1 MEGKENVA
9 MENLPKI
16 SLQRLFED
24 MDDPR
29 VVGRC
34 TYRLTEVVLIAM
46 CGVLSGAESWTEIE
60 EFGESKRAW
69 LATFLRLEQGIPSH
83 DTFRRVFSLLPAE
96 VFESRFREWVETT
109 FRVESGQVIA
119 IDGKTVGGA
128 GVRALHLVSAWA
140 HQNGIVLGQR
150 KVDEKSN
157 EITAIPQL
165 LDDLYLAGSI
175 VTLDA
180 MGTQTKIA
188 QKIIDK
194 HADYVLALKGNHGQ
208 LHTDVAEWFAWA
220 TERQFQNMPHTFA
233 QTLNKNHGRIEIRQC
248 WALSDPHAFEVIRHH
263 DGWAG
268 LQSIIMVKRQRRL
281 LDNTPAP
288 VETVYFLSSLPADAQ
303 LLLHAIRAHWAIEN
317 NFHWTLDVVFHEDD
331 ARLRVLNGPENFAI
345 LRHFALNLLKRH
357 PAQLSLRRKPYKA
370 ALDDTFLSQL
380 LHYF

>member
-1 MEGKENVA
+1 MDT
-9 MENLPKI
+9 LPKI

-34 TYRLTEVVLIAM
+34 TYELTEVVLIAI
-46 CGVLSGAESWTEIE
+46 CGVLCGAESWTEIE

-69 LATFLRLEQGIPSH
+69 LSQFLRLEQGIPSH

-119 IDGKTVGGA
+119 IDGKTVRGA
-128 GVRALHLVSAWA
+128 GLRALHLVSAWA
-140 HQNGIVLGQR
+140 HRSGIVLGQR

-165 LDDLYLAGSI
+165 LDDLYVAGSI

-180 MGTQTKIA
+180 MGSQTKIA

-194 HADYVLALKGNHGQ
+194 QADYVLALKGNHGQ
-208 LHTDVAEWFAWA
+208 LHNDVAEWFAWA
-220 TERQFQNMPHTFA
+220 IQRQFQDMPHTFA
-233 QTLNKNHGRIEIRQC
+233 QSVNKNHGRIEIRQC
-248 WALSDPHAFEVIRHH
+248 WALADPRAFEVIRHH

-268 LQSIIMVKRQRRL
+268 LQSIVMVKRERRA
-281 LDNTPAP
+281 LDNKPAP
-288 VETVYFLSSLPADAQ
+288 VETVFFLSSLPPDAD
-303 LLLHAIRAHWAIEN
+303 LLLRAIRAHWSIEN

-331 ARLRVLNGPENFAI
+331 ARLRVLNGAENFAI

-357 PAQLSLRRKPYKA
+357 PAKLSLKRKRFKA
-370 ALDDTFLSQL
+370 ALDDAFLAQL

>member
-1 MEGKENVA
+1 

-34 TYRLTEVVLIAM
+34 TYPLTEVVLIAI
-46 CGVLSGAESWTEIE
+46 CGVLCGAESWTEIE
-60 EFGESKRAW
+60 EFGESKQGW
-69 LATFLRLEQGIPSH
+69 LSKFLGLAQGIPSH
-83 DTFRRVFSLLPAE
+83 DTFRRVFSILPAE
-96 VFESRFREWVETT
+96 GFESRFRQWVETT

-119 IDGKTVGGA
+119 IDGKTVRGA
-128 GVRALHLVSAWA
+128 GLRALHLVSAWA
-140 HQNGIVLGQR
+140 HRSGIVLGQR

-180 MGTQTKIA
+180 MGSQTKIA
-188 QKIIDK
+188 QKIIGK
-194 HADYVLALKGNHGQ
+194 QADYVLALKGNHGQ
-208 LHTDVAEWFAWA
+208 LHGDVAEWFAWA
-220 TERQFQNMPHTFA
+220 MQRQFQDMPHTFA
-233 QTLNKNHGRIEIRQC
+233 QSVNKNHGRIEIRQC
-248 WALSDPHAFEVIRHH
+248 WALSDPHAFEVIRHY

-268 LQSIIMVKRQRRL
+268 LQSIVMVKRERRS

-288 VETVYFLSSLPADAQ
+288 VETVFFLSSLPPDAE
-303 LLLHAIRAHWAIEN
+303 LLLSVIRAHWSIEN
-317 NFHWTLDVVFHEDD
+317 NFHWTLDVVFREDD
-331 ARLRVLNGPENFAI
+331 ARLSVLNGAENFAI

-357 PAQLSLRRKPYKA
+357 PAKLSLKRKRFKA
-370 ALDDTFLSQL
+370 ALDDSFLTQL
-380 LHYF
+380 LQYF

>member
-1 MEGKENVA
+1 
-9 MENLPKI
+9 MENLPQI

-34 TYRLTEVVLIAM
+34 TYPLGEVVVIAVCAVLCGAETWTEV
-46 CGVLSGAESWTEIE
+46 E
-60 EFGESKRAW
+60 EFGESKQAW
-69 LATFLRLEQGIPSH
+69 LATFLKLEQGIPAH

-96 VFESRFREWVETT
+96 TFEARFRAWVEST
-109 FRVESGQVIA
+109 FRIESGQVIA
-119 IDGKTVGGA
+119 IDGKTVRGA
-128 GVRALHLVSAWA
+128 GLRALHLVSAWA
-140 HQNGIVLGQR
+140 HRSGIVLGQR
-150 KVDEKSN
+150 KVDAKSN
-157 EITAIPQL
+157 EITAIPPL

-180 MGTQTKIA
+180 MGSQTKIA

-194 HADYVLALKGNHGQ
+194 KADYVLALKGNQGQ

-220 TERQFQNMPHTFA
+220 SQTSFAHMPHSFA
-233 QTLNKNHGRIEIRQC
+233 QTVNKNHGRIEIRQC
-248 WALSDPHAFEVIRHH
+248 WALSDPRAFEVIRHY

-268 LQSIIMVKRQRRL
+268 LQSIVMVKRERRA

-288 VETVYFLSSLPADAQ
+288 VETVFFISSLPPDAE
-303 LLLHAIRAHWAIEN
+303 LLLTAIRAHWSIEN

-331 ARLRVLNGPENFAI
+331 ARLRLVNGAENFAI

-357 PAQLSLRRKPYKA
+357 PAKLSLKRKRFKA
-370 ALDDTFLSQL
+370 ALDETFLAQL
-380 LHYF
+380 LQYF